1 MPRGH
6 EAAAGKAPESAKKLL
21 GRFGFPFLCF
31 WVLLF
36 ALGALTAF
44 RGNPFK
50 TQGFGLIGR
59 FFSKALF
66 GEFPCFFRCFFC
78 AFLGAWGFA
87 LFGTTPSK
95 RGVLARSAAF
105 FRKPFLAKFPV
116 FFGLF
121 FVGFGVWG
129 SGRRCLE
136 EAL

>member
-36 ALGALTAF
+36 ALGALAAF
-44 RGNPFK
+44 RANPFK

-66 GEFPCFFRCFFC
+66 
-78 AFLGAWGFA
+78 WI
-87 LFGTTPSK
+87 
-95 RGVLARSAAF
+95 
-105 FRKPFLAKFPV
+105 FPV
-116 FFGLF
+116 FSSLPFLCFLLGL
-121 FVGFGVWG
+121 
-129 SGRRCLE
+129 GRRFS
-136 EAL
+136 AQAV